1 MKGLRNS
8 GMSLEQYAECSIPGA
23 YGKSTG
29 KFDNRLMSRHQ
40 YCTVR
45 LLNDLCERMLTW
57 AKKVGP
63 RIEDGSQMYNDFNS
77 DLSYVQHS
85 QELLCKRVVETFSN
99 KDKLVCNKLWK
110 KYYYK
115 ESFNEPYYRSYM

>member
-8 GMSLEQYAECSIPGA
+8 GMSLDQYAECSIPGT
-23 YGKSTG
+23 YGKYCEKLGLFLS
-29 KFDNRLMSRHQ
+29 KRQ
-40 YCTVR
+40 YRTVR
-45 LLNDLCERMLTW
+45 LLDDLCDRMLTW

-63 RIEDGSQMYNDFNS
+63 RIEDGSQVYNDFNS

-85 QELLCKRVVETFSN
+85 QELVCKGIVETFSN
-99 KDKLVCNKLWK
+99 KDKLMCNKLYK

-115 ESFNEPYYRSYM
+115 ESFDEPYYRSYM